1 MSKREAF
8 KKQDFTSTY
17 KSDQYS
23 YPSDVTSSEEYGGN
37 FAIFF
42 INVQSQSKL
51 LNGDTATVMGAITG
65 LNNNMGNISAGT
77 AALVQ
82 GAKGAIAGG
91 IVSAAAGLFSG
102 GADAGKKSFASSVS
116 DTAKALAPAVGAA
129 VLKAGAVGLVARE
142 SGGFSQ
148 PVKRLKTAIALH
160 MPSQISTTYG
170 VNYSEAEMPMSFM
183 AVQALA
189 DADGLGNT
197 ANTAASIGAALT
209 LTGSSAADAMSKLS
223 KLASNPTTEMIFKS
237 VDTRTFTFNYKFAPK
252 SEAEAKNVLNIIQE
266 FKFHMH
272 PEFKDTTGFLYIYPS
287 EFDIVYYSG
296 FAENDN
302 IHRHTSCVLMN
313 MVVNYSPNGVFSTFD
328 NGMPTQIE
336 ISLAFKELAKLD
348 KQKIVE
354 GGY

>member
-1 MSKREAF
+1 MAKRTAF
-8 KKQDFTSTY
+8 LKQDFTSKY
-17 KSDQYS
+17 SSNEYS
-23 YPSDVTSSEEYGGN
+23 YPTDLVNSTEYGGN
-37 FAIFF
+37 FVVFY

-51 LNGDTATVMGAITG
+51 RPSDQVVLGAQTG
-65 LNNNMGNISAGT
+65 LNNNMGNISATT
-77 AALVQ
+77 AAVVQ

-91 IVSAAAGLFSG
+91 AVSAITGLFSS
-102 GADAGKKSFASSVS
+102 DSNAGSKSFGESMGA
-116 DTAKALAPAVGAA
+116 AGKALAAPVLGAVA
-129 VLKAGAVGLVARE
+129 KAGAVGLIAAE

-148 PVKRLKTAIALH
+148 PVKRLKTAIALY
-160 MPSQISTTYG
+160 MPPQVSTTYG

-183 AVQALA
+183 GLQALSNA
-189 DADGLGNT
+189 EGLGNT
-197 ANTAASIGAALT
+197 ANTAASIGAALS

-237 VDTRTFTFNYKFAPK
+237 VDTRTISFNYRFAPK
-252 SEAEAKNVLNIIQE
+252 SEKEAQNVLNIIQE

-272 PEFKDTTGFLYIYPS
+272 PEFKDATSFLYIYPS

-296 FAENDN
+296 GTENDN

-313 MVVNYSPNGVFSTFD
+313 MVVNYSPNSVFSTFD

-336 ISLAFKELAKLD
+336 ITLSFKELAKLD
-348 KQKIVE
+348 KQKIME